1 MLILFKMPVRAWFL
15 NPKYNAA
22 LHGRGKEVSLGID
35 VGAFH
40 CYVMEKEII
49 EKNIQHF
56 APNMKKLNSL
66 VFFFFAEV
74 RLKHK

>member
-15 NPKYNAA
+15 NPNYNAT

-40 CYVMEKEII
+40 CYLMEKEII
-49 EKNIQHF
+49 EKSIQHF
-56 APNMKKLNSL
+56 APNMKKFNSH
-66 VFFFFAEV
+66 VFFFFFFFFF
-74 RLKHK
+74 